1 MNKGDDRMDDA
12 RKRWDAIYSKPLE
25 LPAAP
30 SRVLEENAHLLPAGG
45 DALEIACGLAGNAV
59 MLARGGFRVR
69 AWDLSPV
76 VVERINDYART
87 NGLTLTAEAHDM
99 TVSAPEPSS
108 CDVIVVAHYL
118 ERKLVPAIVGA
129 LRPGGLVFYQTFTR
143 NKISDTGPSNP
154 DFLLADGELLELFA
168 ALELLVYREERDAG
182 DTRRGLRNEAMII
195 ARKRA
200 QAEATLQ

>member
-1 MNKGDDRMDDA
+1 MTKGDECMEDA
-12 RKRWDAIYSKPLE
+12 RGKWDAIYSKARE
-25 LPAAP
+25 FPATP

-59 MLARGGFRVR
+59 MLARGGFRAR

-76 VVERINDYART
+76 VVERINDYARA
-87 NGLTLTAEAHDM
+87 NELTLAAEARDM
-99 TVSAPEPSS
+99 TASAPEPSS

-118 ERKLVPAIVGA
+118 ERGLVPAIIEA
-129 LRPGGLVFYQTFTR
+129 LRPGGLVYYQTFTR
-143 NKISDTGPSNP
+143 SKVSDAGPSNP

-182 DTRRGLRNEAMII
+182 DIRRGLRNEAMIV

-200 QAEATLQ
+200 